1 MKKLKRKEAEVM
13 KDDDCLGNGWER
25 FFRRVKWIFSRSGVL
40 ALSFEHF
47 LAMVP
52 ATILVPILVNNSF
65 GETVIDM
72 SLVLFTSGIGTIVF
86 IVASQGKI
94 PAYVGSSFAYI
105 GLTIYLIQE
114 NMNQGVT
121 SAMAYSYVGWTYAFS
136 GVLLVCLSLLYRIK
150 KTEKILSA
158 ALPASVVGPAISL
171 IGLELADTAVV
182 DSGFDIEDGLVDGK
196 AAIIAIS
203 TLVVIVVF
211 SLIRHKI
218 WKNTAIIAGMLAGY
232 VISLLFYGLPNV
244 DLSTVEWF
252 TFPKINVP
260 FTVFPPNLL
269 GLFLAVVPSTL
280 IVFTENIG
288 RVTVIDRMTEEEND
302 SECKDVKYNG
312 NDDVI
317 LEDSGVSN
325 LFNPRSVGKM
335 RKSVFA
341 HGLATLA
348 AACLGSVPNTLYAE
362 NIAVMSIHK
371 TENRRNDPDQIVQN
385 LVAPFSVIPYI
396 IAAVIAMMFSFLGV
410 LQSALVNIPK
420 PVIGGME
427 LFLFGIISAPGIQ
440 LLVEQR
446 VNYKKVSNQI
456 ITAAVLISGV
466 SGLSVNLGFVEL
478 KGMGLGFLIG
488 VVLNLI
494 VCLLKRIGNLSDTI
508 TFEELI
514 SECSR
519 VIDDRSPLRVIK
531 FRKRGESELHITENK
546 AIGGCKLCSVMLAAQ
561 ERGCRTNVKGE
572 WITGDYIRSVIS
584 NSDIIVVGYKGNECF
599 EEILQFRKTA
609 NGLFVDFNNNYI
621 DANTKLLYLNDYTDA
636 IDEDGHWLQISVSRS
651 IPMRRIQAL
660 VAKSA
665 KVAEKKLSQESSVE
679 IYTR

>member
-1 MKKLKRKEAEVM
+1 MKKNRSKKIEETAEAE
-13 KDDDCLGNGWER
+13 CLGNGWER
-25 FFRRVKWIFSRSGVL
+25 FFRRLKWIFSRSGVL

-72 SLVLFTSGIGTIVF
+72 SLVLFTSGLGTIVF
-86 IVASQGKI
+86 IVTSKGKI

-114 NMNQGVT
+114 NMNLGVT

-136 GVLLVCLSLLYRIK
+136 GVLLVILSLLYKSK
-150 KTEKILSA
+150 KAEKFMSIV
-158 ALPASVVGPAISL
+158 LPASVVGPAISL

-182 DSGFDIEDGLVDGK
+182 DSGFDIEDGLVDGN
-196 AAIIAIS
+196 AAIIAIG

-218 WKNTAIIAGMLAGY
+218 WKNTAIIAGMLVGY
-232 VISLLFYGLPNV
+232 IMSLFFYGLPNI
-244 DLSTVEWF
+244 DLSTIEWF
-252 TFPKINVP
+252 TVPDFHIP

-269 GLFLAVVPSTL
+269 GLFVAVIPSTL

-302 SECKDVKYNG
+302 HEKKDVCYNG
-312 NDDVI
+312 NEDII
-317 LEDSGVSN
+317 LEDTGVSN
-325 LFNPRSVGKM
+325 LFNSRSVKKM
-335 RKSVFA
+335 RNSVFS
-341 HGLATLA
+341 HGLATIVA
-348 AACLGSVPNTLYAE
+348 AFLGSVPNTLYAE

-371 TENRRNDPDQIVQN
+371 TESRRNDPDRVVQN

-396 IAAVIAMMFSFLGV
+396 IAAVIAILFSFLGV

-466 SGLSVNLGFVEL
+466 SGLSVSFGFVEL

-488 VVLNLI
+488 VILNLI
-494 VCLLKRIGNLSDTI
+494 VLALKWIGNLSDTI

-514 SECSR
+514 SECLHA
-519 VIDDRSPLRVIK
+519 VDYRSPLRIVK
-531 FRKRGESELHITENK
+531 LRKRGNSDLYDADERN
-546 AIGGCKLCSVMLAAQ
+546 IGGCQLSSVKLAAE
-561 ERGCRTNVKGE
+561 ERGCRTLVNGE
-572 WITGDYIRSVIS
+572 WMSGDYIRSVIS
-584 NSDIIVVGYKGNECF
+584 NSDIIVVGITRNDCV
-599 EEILQFRKTA
+599 EEIMQFRKTA
-609 NGLFVDFNNNYI
+609 NGLFVDINSNYI
-621 DANTKLLYLNDYTDA
+621 DSDTKLLYLNDYTDS
-636 IDEDGHWLQISVSRS
+636 IDEDGHWLEISVSRN
-651 IPMRRIQAL
+651 IPMRRIQSL

-665 KVAEKKLSQESSVE
+665 ITACKNDLEEK
-679 IYTR
+679 